1 MRRVL
6 ITGGAGFLGVNAA
19 VHMIERGWHATILD
33 NLSRAGT
40 ERNLKWLITQHPA
53 RTTFIKE
60 DVRNAPALAEHVSD
74 QDAILHLAAQVAVTT
89 SLTDPD
95 TDFDINARGTL
106 NVLEAVRKNNP
117 EAAFVFA
124 STNKVYGKLDH
135 KSGPCKETQPLDFH
149 SPYGCSKGTAD
160 QYVRDYARCFHMNT
174 VVLRQSC
181 IYGAHQYGTEDQ
193 GWVAHFVHS
202 ILRGKPLT
210 IYGDG
215 KQVRD
220 LLDARDLSELY
231 EVAIEKIAITRGEIY
246 NVGGGEPNQR
256 NLLEVIDQIGE
267 LVNKKPQYTFSDWRE
282 GDQRLGRVPGLTP
295 RAGEVPAAAR
305 QVGEQRRLPPR
316 QRRHRHGC
324 GPHHRTGDAGTL
336 RGHVLDRAADRP
348 APVEPCEVQDVE
360 HLQHEVIA
368 PAGGRHGQP
377 AKSGEA

>member
-1 MRRVL
+1 MTPSAPRRVL

-19 VHMIERGWHATILD
+19 AHLIERGWHATILD

-40 ERNLKWLITQHPA
+40 ERNLRWIITKHA
-53 RTTFIKE
+53 AGITFIKE
-60 DVRNAPALAEHVSD
+60 DVRNAGALDEHVKN

-89 SLTDPD
+89 SLIDPA

-106 NVLEAVRKNNP
+106 NLLEAARKSSRDAP
-117 EAAFVFA
+117 LVFA
-124 STNKVYGKLDH
+124 ATNKVYGKLDH

-202 ILRGKPLT
+202 ILDDRPLT

-215 KQVRD
+215 TQVRD
-220 LLDARDLSELY
+220 LLDARDLTALY
-231 EVAIEKIAITRGEIY
+231 EIAIERIDATRGQIY

-267 LVNKKPQYTFSDWRE
+267 LAGKKPQFTFSDWRE
-282 GDQRLGRVPGLTP
+282 GDQAYYVSDVSKAKADLAWEPGIQFDRGLKDLV
-295 RAGEVPAAAR
+295 AWAAS
-305 QVGEQRRLPPR
+305 LN
-316 QRRHRHGC
+316 
-324 GPHHRTGDAGTL
+324 
-336 RGHVLDRAADRP
+336 
-348 APVEPCEVQDVE
+348 
-360 HLQHEVIA
+360 
-368 PAGGRHGQP
+368 
-377 AKSGEA
+377 